1 MMPGAKDLLDVVM
14 LNLQRY
20 VAPQVTSDDGRMTL
34 LLVTYVLGFLYVE
47 EHDRP
52 ALHAARYAAME
63 PLLRELKTRFASPAT
78 EGSVRAAGGTAPVAV
93 GTAPVAVGT
102 APAAVGT
109 APAAGKSASDV
120 GEARIAI
127 DQALR
132 EPASAD
138 ATSRALQLALRCG
151 ADTDSAWTRRVAEA
165 ELDYVERLA
174 DAVNGWAYGT
184 TVQSIAETGQRQLTA
199 DLVTAYLKTTQ
210 TDFSAITAT
219 RVVEIGGGF
228 SKKTYQLN
236 IADGPAGWDR
246 LIIRQD
252 AIGGPVPSSCLDEV
266 DVLRVAERHGLPLGT
281 LMWVEKSSEP
291 LGAPFIFSRRAD
303 GVCALDAWKQRG
315 PDGKLPGEHLAAY
328 MARLHAIPLSQLP
341 GVKPSMPQ
349 AVLRAYVEAFET
361 RWQRDRAIFDPL
373 IQLGFDWLKRHVPT
387 NVERLSIVHAD
398 ISERNVLVH
407 DGVVTA
413 ILDWEL
419 WHVGDPMYDLAYI
432 KPFIEHSM
440 PWRQFS
446 ELYQAA
452 GGAAVSMANEDYWYI
467 FSKIR
472 DSAMLSSSLR
482 TFVDGRNRNL
492 KTIAPV
498 LGWYRP
504 QLRLA
509 MRRLLPLL

>member
-14 LNLQRY
+14 QNLQRY

-47 EHDRP
+47 EHDGP
-52 ALHAARYAAME
+52 ALQAERFAAME
-63 PLLRELKTRFASPAT
+63 PLLRDLSARFSSPTT
-78 EGSVRAAGGTAPVAV
+78 EAPAPVA
-93 GTAPVAVGT
+93 GTSE
-102 APAAVGT
+102 PARWAC
-109 APAAGKSASDV
+109 DF
-120 GEARIAI
+120 GEARIAV

-132 EPASAD
+132 ESASPD
-138 ATSRALQLALRCG
+138 ATSRALQLALRSG
-151 ADTDSAWTRRVAEA
+151 AHTDAAWTRRFAKA

-184 TVQSIAETGQRQLTA
+184 TVQSIPETGQRQLTA
-199 DLVTAYLKTTQ
+199 DLLTAYLKSTQ
-210 TDFSAITAT
+210 AEFPAIGAT

-236 IADGPAGWDR
+236 VANGPAGWDR
-246 LIIRQD
+246 LVIRQD

-266 DVLRVAERHGLPLGT
+266 DVMRLAERHGLPLAT
-281 LMWVEKSSEP
+281 VVWVEKSSTP
-291 LGAPFIFSRRAD
+291 LDAPFLFSRRAE

-315 PDGKLPGEHLAAY
+315 PDGTLPGEYLAAY
-328 MARLHAIPLSQLP
+328 MAKLHAIPLSELA
-341 GVKPSMPQ
+341 GVDTAVSPQ
-349 AVLRAYVEAFET
+349 ATLRGYVEAFET

-373 IQLGFDWLKRHVPT
+373 IQLGFDWLKRHVPA
-387 NVERLSIVHAD
+387 NVDRLSIVHAD

-419 WHVGDPMYDLAYI
+419 WHIGDPMYDLAYI
-432 KPFIEHSM
+432 KPFIEHSL
-440 PWRQFS
+440 PWRQFA

-452 GGAAVSMANEDYWYI
+452 GGAPVSMVNEDYWYI

-472 DSAMLSSSLR
+472 DAAMLSSGLR

-509 MRRLLPLL
+509 LRRLLPLL